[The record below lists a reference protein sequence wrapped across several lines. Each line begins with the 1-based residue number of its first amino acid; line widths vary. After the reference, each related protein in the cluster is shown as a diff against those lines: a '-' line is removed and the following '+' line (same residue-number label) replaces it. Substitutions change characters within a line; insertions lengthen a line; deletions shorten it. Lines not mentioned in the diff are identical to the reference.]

1 MWDLLRCNANGIDQS
16 SRRTS
21 MPLMVGTFFRM
32 DETLVDRPTGLT
44 GKKEGKT
51 RLMNMVMQL
60 RKVACHPY
68 LFEGAV
74 RYHICTV

>member
-1 MWDLLRCNANGIDQS
+1 MWDSPKCNASGTDQS
-16 SRRTS
+16 SRKTS
-21 MPLMVGTFFRM
+21 TPLTVGTRFPGR
-32 DETLVDRPTGLT
+32 RPPLIVPIGLT

-74 RYHICTV
+74 RGKSLIF

>member
-1 MWDLLRCNANGIDQS
+1 MQRKWYRSVLEKDIDAVNGWHI
-16 SRRTS
+16 SR
-21 MPLMVGTFFRM
+21 
-32 DETLVDRPTGLT
+32 DEDPSLIVPIGLT

-74 RYHICTV
+74 RDNSHIFYNRRH